1 MLLTP
6 DLLRSTPGWPSIPS
20 CFGPPKYTPNIEQ
33 PRNFIR
39 KNNKIYL
46 SGSATSSS
54 TVSQKREEN
63 GEEWL
68 TGSTIP
74 TTLERTL
81 APGIALL
88 IVTSLLLV
96 CSYLLLLFLA

>member
-1 MLLTP
+1 M
-6 DLLRSTPGWPSIPS
+6 
-20 CFGPPKYTPNIEQ
+20 
-33 PRNFIR
+33 
-39 KNNKIYL
+39 
-46 SGSATSSS
+46 
-54 TVSQKREEN
+54 SQKREEN

-96 CSYLLLLFLA
+96 CSYLLLLFLV

>member
-1 MLLTP
+1 MATASVLVFV
-6 DLLRSTPGWPSIPS
+6 
-20 CFGPPKYTPNIEQ
+20 FGV
-33 PRNFIR
+33 PRLFSDHR
-39 KNNKIYL
+39 ATERDVVPRAPIYFGCVNEKVYS
-46 SGSATSSS
+46 SGSVTSSS

-63 GEEWL
+63 GDEWL

-88 IVTSLLLV
+88 IVASLLLV
-96 CSYLLLLFLA
+96 CSYLLLLFLV